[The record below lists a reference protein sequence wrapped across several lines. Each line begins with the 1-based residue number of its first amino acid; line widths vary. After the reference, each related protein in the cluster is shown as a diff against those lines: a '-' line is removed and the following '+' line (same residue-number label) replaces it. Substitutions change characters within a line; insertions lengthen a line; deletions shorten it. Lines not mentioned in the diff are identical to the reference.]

1 MLPFRPRALSII
13 ADIGLDGVVE
23 AASTELVINRTD

>member
-1 MLPFRPRALSII
+1 MLPFRPTALSII

-23 AASTELVINRTD
+23 AASREPFA

>member
-1 MLPFRPRALSII
+1 MLPFRPTALSII

-23 AASTELVINRTD
+23 LASDGAS